1 MQKSDYW
8 DIFIIIKQASWN
20 CCTLIRAASHR
31 DPPCIVKKTS
41 VPIRRIIGEYK
52 QMISAVFVCFPLQ
65 QCVAQYLLLT
75 IVCVCRGRVD
85 LDWIPRCVKEQTVL
99 TEEICH
105 WWHIK
110 AEKKKTPTT
119 MPLCTLWPIL
129 RRFPLALTRWHS
141 RRISPCGGT
150 PQPPLGPLKCQTLNT
165 AFLGSHCYG
174 YL

>member
-8 DIFIIIKQASWN
+8 DIFIIIKQALWN

-52 QMISAVFVCFPLQ
+52 QMISAVFMCFPLQ

-85 LDWIPRCVKEQTVL
+85 LD
-99 TEEICH
+99 
-105 WWHIK
+105 
-110 AEKKKTPTT
+110 
-119 MPLCTLWPIL
+119 
-129 RRFPLALTRWHS
+129 
-141 RRISPCGGT
+141 
-150 PQPPLGPLKCQTLNT
+150 
-165 AFLGSHCYG
+165 
-174 YL
+174 